1 LLAIPRT
8 RRAGAAD
15 EDLKVLTT
23 VLRVNVR
30 SMLIECL
37 VVWLGIE
44 RFRWRL
50 ENERFRE
57 VAFLQVAVYK
67 QL

>member
-37 VVWLGIE
+37 VVWLRIE
-44 RFRWRL
+44 
-50 ENERFRE
+50 
-57 VAFLQVAVYK
+57 
-67 QL
+67 